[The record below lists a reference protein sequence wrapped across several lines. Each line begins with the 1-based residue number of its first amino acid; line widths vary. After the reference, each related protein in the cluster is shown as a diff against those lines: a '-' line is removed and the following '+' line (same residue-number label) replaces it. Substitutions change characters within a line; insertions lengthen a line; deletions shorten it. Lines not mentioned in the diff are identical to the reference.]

1 MKRILFTLVAIVC
14 SLSINAQQYYGRVND
29 KDGYVNIR
37 KGPGT
42 NYAIV
47 RRYQS
52 GEYLYYTPQN
62 NGWSKVYSA
71 KASSFYM
78 GFMSTSRIM
87 NVDPQSSV
95 DAPPASE
102 WLTGKV
108 TDPVDNYVNIR
119 KGPGTKYAITGR
131 LNVGSTVYYKK
142 TSAAWVKIYNSKK
155 QYLGYMSK
163 SRIK

>member
-14 SLSINAQQYYGRVND
+14 ALTMNAQQYYGRVSD

-52 GEYLYYTPQN
+52 GEYLYYTPQS

-71 KASSFYM
+71 KTSSSYM
-78 GFMSTSRIM
+78 GFMSTSRIK

-95 DAPPASE
+95 DAPPASA

-108 TDPVDNYVNIR
+108 TDPEDSYVNIR

-131 LNVGSTVYYKK
+131 LDVGSTVYFKK
-142 TSAAWVKIYNSKK
+142 TSAAWVKVYDSNKK
-155 QYLGYMSK
+155 YLGYMSK